1 MLVLFIPLSCLLNYN
16 TGGRLVHF
24 THFLSYGC
32 AKKSPSTQAMGDFK
46 RSPVQFL
53 YVSVENW
60 SIDLV
65 PDLILRRQREGC
77 GFPCINLL
85 KIK

>member
-1 MLVLFIPLSCLLNYN
+1 MGVP
-16 TGGRLVHF
+16 R
-24 THFLSYGC
+24 SYLIHR
-32 AKKSPSTQAMGDFK
+32 AMGHFK
-46 RSPVQFL
+46 RSPVQLL
-53 YVSVENW
+53 YVSEENW

-65 PDLILRRQREGC
+65 PDLILRRHREGC